1 MYNTTQHTMDTAF
14 QHKQTVAKLKHELRA
29 KDDEITQLKY
39 DLEAERHVSA
49 QLEAHISEFQSQF

>member
-1 MYNTTQHTMDTAF
+1 MDTAF